1 MLTED
6 GRTIKLNLWKKIF
19 IFLRFKDEMTVLLM
33 IFDFNF
39 ILLTTYFASQCNP
52 LFSIF
57 LISDLD
63 NTSEAGRMFTFEKNW
78 KVGSI
83 EWCGTFSNA
92 ALGHAFLFYN
102 HS

>member
-1 MLTED
+1 M
-6 GRTIKLNLWKKIF
+6 

-52 LFSIF
+52 LLSIL

-63 NTSEAGRMFTFEKNW
+63 NTSEAGRMFALKKNW

-83 EWCGTFSNA
+83 DWSQTFSNA